1 LPYKKVVLF
10 ADMLRATGE
19 DEDEINRHFGG
30 VPIDHNY
37 APYGNKTVSIRF
49 GLKDN

>member
-1 LPYKKVVLF
+1 
-10 ADMLRATGE
+10 MLRATGE

-30 VPIDHNY
+30 VPIDHDY
-37 APYGNKTVSIRF
+37 APYGNKTVSNFF

>member
-1 LPYKKVVLF
+1 LPLKKIVAF

-30 VPIDHNY
+30 VPIDHDY
-37 APYGNKTVSIRF
+37 APYGNKTVSNFF